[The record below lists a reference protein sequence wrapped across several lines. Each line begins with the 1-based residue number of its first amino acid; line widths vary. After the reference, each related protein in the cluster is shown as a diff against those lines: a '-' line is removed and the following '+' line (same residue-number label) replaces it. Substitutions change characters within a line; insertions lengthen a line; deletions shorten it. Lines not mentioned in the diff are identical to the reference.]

1 MGLTQSLPV
10 VLAALAACAA
20 NAQPSAELLDLAA
33 RVHYGY
39 YHREAR
45 TIEAAE
51 AALGRLADS
60 PEVLYYRDFAAL
72 RRAQLGSLDR
82 NGAARL
88 AQCARREAAASVS
101 KVVAA
106 DAWALVAACALF
118 AGDERRS
125 AQALARAR
133 ERDVDNPR
141 IALVDAWTLERAAA
155 DDPALADAVT
165 AKFVAAVEA
174 FQRWTPSI
182 DDPDWGHAEALTALA
197 ADALR
202 RGQIRAARDL
212 VERALLVVPEYGAA
226 VELRT
231 ALQGGRGSERAL

>member
-1 MGLTQSLPV
+1 MRLTQSLLV
-10 VLAALAACAA
+10 VLAALGSCTAHAE
-20 NAQPSAELLDLAA
+20 PSAELLDLAA

-39 YHREAR
+39 YQGEAR
-45 TIEAAE
+45 TIETAE
-51 AALGRLADS
+51 AALDRLADS

-88 AQCARREAAASVS
+88 AQCARREPAASVS
-101 KVVAA
+101 KEVAA
-106 DAWALVAACALF
+106 DAWVLAAACALF
-118 AGDERRS
+118 AEDERRS

-133 ERDVDNPR
+133 ERDADNPR
-141 IALVDAWTLERAAA
+141 IALVDAWTLERAAEH
-155 DDPALADAVT
+155 DPALADGVT
-165 AKFVAAVEA
+165 AKLVAAVEA
-174 FQRWTPSI
+174 FQAWPPSI

-197 ADALR
+197 ADALE

-212 VERALLVVPEYGAA
+212 VERALLVAPEYRTA

-231 ALQGGRGSERAL
+231 ALKSGPGSERAL